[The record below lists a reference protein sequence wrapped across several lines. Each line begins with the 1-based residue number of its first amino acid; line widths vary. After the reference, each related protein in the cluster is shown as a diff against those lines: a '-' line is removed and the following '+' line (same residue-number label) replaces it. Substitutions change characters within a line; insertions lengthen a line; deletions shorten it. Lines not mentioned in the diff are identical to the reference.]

1 MQSVSITGVFKMASR
16 RTVYA
21 VKVKGT
27 GYSDLIY
34 KIEKDIAENEG
45 ASDEHKKITYLSHS
59 VVFHKNVESYF
70 VAILTYSEE
79 IL

>member
-16 RTVYA
+16 RVYA

-34 KIEKDIAENEG
+34 NIEKDIAENEG

-59 VVFHKNVESYF
+59 VVYHKNVESYF
-70 VAILTYSEE
+70 VAILE
-79 IL
+79 